1 MNHRNYRKNILFAVI
16 GLMSITAVWQFYE
29 FVTFKDATGL
39 ADVQGGR
46 LHLWWAVGL
55 GLIAC
60 VSAFFFFSSFLRYDG
75 NNEMHITS
83 PPSGRR

>member
-1 MNHRNYRKNILFAVI
+1 MNPRNNRKNFLFAVI
-16 GLMSITAVWQFYE
+16 GLVSITAVWQFYE
-29 FVTFKDATGL
+29 FVTFRDATGL

-46 LHLWWAVGL
+46 PHLWWAVGL

-60 VSAFFFFSSFLRYDG
+60 VSAFFFFSSFLRYDR

-83 PPSGRR
+83 PPSRGR